1 MEVTMEG
8 LLLMQVRQENALLHE
23 ELATAKDEMQRAQRA
38 EREVFACL
46 DAERLKV
53 QAAEAEAL
61 AAREAVAQVQK
72 SWAQDV
78 SSNSADAASKGRIA
92 ALEAQLASCEASFS
106 DRMTSRMVALD
117 GEVEELRE
125 RCALSEGKAQAAL
138 HEAHAAELRAQTQQS
153 RAEQFQRALEE
164 MREELARTAEEAATA
179 RSAAAK
185 AERNEATAMETA
197 AHQVALLEKR
207 LAEAEE
213 RRAVAPI
220 ERDEAI
226 AALRRSYRDVS
237 ARLHERTVGV
247 HSAWLEHL
255 APACMLPALH
265 VSLLSRS
272 PLEP

>member
-1 MEVTMEG
+1 
-8 LLLMQVRQENALLHE
+8 
-23 ELATAKDEMQRAQRA
+23 
-38 EREVFACL
+38 
-46 DAERLKV
+46 
-53 QAAEAEAL
+53 
-61 AAREAVAQVQK
+61 
-72 SWAQDV
+72 
-78 SSNSADAASKGRIA
+78 
-92 ALEAQLASCEASFS
+92 
-106 DRMTSRMVALD
+106 
-117 GEVEELRE
+117 
-125 RCALSEGKAQAAL
+125 
-138 HEAHAAELRAQTQQS
+138 
-153 RAEQFQRALEE
+153 
-164 MREELARTAEEAATA
+164 
-179 RSAAAK
+179 
-185 AERNEATAMETA
+185 META